1 MNNNISQLTLSD
13 ELEQQKLEQKLAEK
27 VRSVKHKNIQAF
39 STYAP
44 YALEFM
50 DIMGEDA
57 LSIFCTSSGKA
68 NIVDYSTGQCWYGV
82 DPELEICAITKSK
95 LMRLPKI
102 PLTANAEINTP
113 FIDYIKGTSFISPE
127 SFASMQGEKVN
138 VDQSHIGLL
147 VQFGMGIGY
156 ELEEIAN
163 RVNIDNWLIY
173 EPSIDVFKASVE
185 VFDWAAWLEA
195 RVQKGQQVY
204 LQIGNNAS
212 TLVEDILHIQS
223 ETGINEAYINR
234 HYHHAEMDSLYQYL
248 TSAVFSWQCL
258 LDDQVSLVPF
268 TDFCDVIPPLS
279 TPIDL
284 LDSDSASIQ
293 WMEAQQRFLFNLK
306 TLDRYYPDVAEAFR
320 NFVPQK
326 WHLVLSK
333 NKTWN
338 LLHLERNA
346 AFYSVDGKREA
357 YADLAAFSQNPLKD
371 DPLLNVTGGKL
382 WASHK
387 HFRKMGPLK
396 RILNA
401 TGNESLNASLPEKIN
416 GLILFGLGLG
426 YQLEEIIKGYEVN
439 NLYLYESNFD
449 FFYASLFVIDWDLIL
464 TKLDKSKGRL
474 YLNLGDDGSHA
485 REDMTNK
492 INSIGPYNI
501 VSTYIYPVYHH
512 PVIQQSIFDLKQE
525 FKVIVSMGEYF
536 EHAKYGISHMQ
547 AVCSSGTARLI
558 NRTSFEECSNILD
571 YPVFIVGNGPSLD
584 RSFEHIKK
592 YRDKAI
598 VISCGTALRAL
609 YNYGVRPDFHAEIEQ
624 NRATYHWVSNA
635 ADRDFL
641 KQITLLSVNGVHP
654 DTAELFART
663 VMMFKAGEAS
673 TRAYTTTV
681 CSSEEFPELDF
692 AYPTVSNLAVSMLC
706 TLGMKNLYLFGVDL
720 GFKELDYHHS
730 KQSDYYARKGSGGLN
745 SELSLAAERD
755 YVEQN
760 GIVPVPGNFQERV
773 YTKHEFRVSSQ
784 LIERAL
790 LSFEGV
796 QCFNC
801 SDGIKIAGTLP
812 LLPDELDLATP
823 TTSPSNAVDQ
833 LIQAIC
839 APTDRVIKLAEDFD
853 NFFNIEHLKRDVD
866 SHLAWVKEQCPKNI
880 EELEI
885 ILAKQREL
893 FHKTLVDRSS
903 LFFFMFWGSMN
914 YCAALLIKI
923 ANTSTQNE
931 EYESQLEKAWLC
943 WAEYIEEIFYDFYND
958 PSATDKTEVVNANFI
973 SKEPAA
979 AK

>member
-39 STYAP
+39 SAYAP

-82 DPELEICAITKSK
+82 DPELEICATTKSK
-95 LMRLPKI
+95 LMQLPKI
-102 PLTANAEINTP
+102 SLTANKKISTP

-212 TLVEDILHIQS
+212 SLVEDILHIQS

-234 HYHHAEMDSLYQYL
+234 HYHHPEMDSLYQYL
-248 TSAVFSWQCL
+248 TSALFSWQSL
-258 LDDQVSLVPF
+258 LDGQVSLVPF

-284 LDSDSASIQ
+284 LDSDASSIQ
-293 WMEAQQRFLFNLK
+293 WMEAQQRFLFNLN
-306 TLDRYYPDVAEAFR
+306 TLGYYYPDIAEAFR

-338 LLHLERNA
+338 LLHLERSA
-346 AFYSVDGKREA
+346 AFYGVNGKEEA
-357 YADLAAFSQNPLKD
+357 YSDLQLFSQNPLKD
-371 DPLLNVTGGKL
+371 DPLLDVNGGKL
-382 WASHK
+382 GYYK
-387 HFRKMGPLK
+387 HYLK
-396 RILNA
+396 TNYLKSAIKEAGAERHIP
-401 TGNESLNASLPEKIN
+401 SLPEKIN
-416 GLILFGLGLG
+416 GIILFGLGLG
-426 YQLEEIIKGYEVN
+426 YQLENLVLDHDIKS
-439 NLYLYESNFD
+439 LYLYESNFD
-449 FFYASLFVIDWDLIL
+449 FFYASLFIVDWSSMLQ
-464 TKLDKSKGRL
+464 KLDKNNGRL

-485 REDMTNK
+485 REDLTNK
-492 INSIGPYNI
+492 INNIGPYNI

-512 PVIQQSIFDLKQE
+512 PVIQQAIFDLKQE

-536 EHAKYGISHMQ
+536 EHAKYGISHMHG
-547 AVCSSGTARLI
+547 VFTSGSAHLVK
-558 NRTSFEECSNILD
+558 RTPLEDYADLVD

-584 RSFEHIKK
+584 ASFEYIKQH
-592 YRDKAI
+592 RNQAI
-598 VISCGTALRAL
+598 VISCGTALRSL
-609 YNYGVRPDFHAEIEQ
+609 YNYGIRPDFHAEIEQ
-624 NRATYHWVSNA
+624 NKATYHWVSNA
-635 ADRDFL
+635 ADRGFL

-654 DTAELFART
+654 DTADLFGRT
-663 VMMFKAGEAS
+663 MLMFKAGEAS

-681 CSSEEFPELDF
+681 CSLEEFPELDY
-692 AYPTVSNLAVSMLC
+692 AYPTVSNLAVSILC
-706 TLGMKNLYLFGVDL
+706 ALGMKNLYLFGVDL
-720 GFKELDYHHS
+720 GFKDFTYHHS
-730 KQSDYYARKGSGGLN
+730 KQSDYYARKDGGEP
-745 SELSLAAERD
+745 SAERPSAFDLD
-755 YVEQN
+755 YAQAN
-760 GIVPVPGNFQERV
+760 GVIPVPGNFQERV
-773 YTKHEFRVSSQ
+773 YTKHEFRVSAKI
-784 LIERAL
+784 IERVLA
-790 LSFEGV
+790 SFEDV

-801 SDGIKIAGTLP
+801 SDGVSILGTIP
-812 LLPDELDLATP
+812 MSPKDLDLDPQLSLPSDIVDHLVQTVCV
-823 TTSPSNAVDQ
+823 SPE
-833 LIQAIC
+833 
-839 APTDRVIKLAEDFD
+839 RVVKLAQDFSL
-853 NFFNIEHLKRDVD
+853 FFNIEHLKRDVEA
-866 SHLAWVKEQCPKNI
+866 HLSWVKEQCPKNI
-880 EELEI
+880 ETLEA
-885 ILAKQREL
+885 LLFRQREL
-893 FHKTLVDRSS
+893 FQQTLVDKTS
-903 LFFFMFWGSMN
+903 LFFFLFWGSMN
-914 YCAALLIKI
+914 YYSALLLKL
-923 ANTSTQNE
+923 ASSSSHNE
-931 EYESQLEKAWLC
+931 HYESRLKEAWEL
-943 WAEYIEEIFYDFYND
+943 WAEYIEEVFLDFYQD
-958 PSATDKTEVVNANFI
+958 PYAIDVTEVPNANFA
-973 SKEPAA
+973 SNN
-979 AK
+979 